1 MSVFGADAALPLVSE
16 TMGFD
21 ETQALLAAAELSDGL
36 PLTPPTD
43 RHLQAML
50 EGVAEPDRSHGL
62 LPPLYGD
69 LTPRA
74 VAYQCMLAGCIPA
87 ELPVVLTAAT
97 ACLDPAFNVLGLLT
111 TTGTPAIATIVNGPV
126 AAKLDMNSGTNCL
139 GPGTRAN
146 AAIGRAVSLVM
157 RNIGGAREGSGDMAT
172 MGQPGK
178 YSFCCAETLPTIYP
192 GLAERQG
199 LGTDASAVTV
209 LGVSGTVEVL
219 PLDDRDTP
227 EAILTPMAAAMIAT
241 GAAASAGRA
250 RPPGQQ
256 VFLLPPELAAGVD
269 KHGWS
274 IGDMQTFLFE
284 TTSIEIP
291 GVMSINAAK
300 PIAAS
305 PQDILPIITGGP
317 GVKMTYLPLWAGG
330 SAIQTRALKS
340 LEDQDL

>member
-1 MSVFGADAALPLVSE
+1 MSVFGTDAALPLVAE
-16 TMGFD
+16 TADFD
-21 ETQALLAAAELSDGL
+21 ETQAMLAAAELSDGL
-36 PLTPPTD
+36 PLTPPTE
-43 RHLQAML
+43 RRLQAML
-50 EGVAEPDRSHGL
+50 ESVAELDRSHGL

-74 VAYQCMLAGCIPA
+74 VAYQCVLAGCVPA

-97 ACLDPAFNVLGLLT
+97 ACMDPSFNVLGLLT
-111 TTGTPAIATIVNGPV
+111 TTGTPAIATIVHGPI
-126 AAKLDMNSGTNCL
+126 AAELDMNAGTNCL

-157 RNIGGAREGSGDMAT
+157 RSIGGAREGSGDMST

-178 YSFCCAETLPTIYP
+178 YSFCSAEAPPNIYP
-192 GLAERQG
+192 GLTERQG
-199 LGTDASAVTV
+199 LGEDADAVTV

-227 EAILTPMAAAMIAT
+227 EAVLKPIAAAMIAT
-241 GAAASAGRA
+241 SAASSAGRT

-284 TTSIEIP
+284 TTFIEIP
-291 GVMSINAAK
+291 DVMSIQAAK

-317 GVKMTYLPLWAGG
+317 GVKMTYLPLWSGG
-330 SAIQTRALKS
+330 SSIQTRVLKS
-340 LEDQDL
+340 LEDQNL